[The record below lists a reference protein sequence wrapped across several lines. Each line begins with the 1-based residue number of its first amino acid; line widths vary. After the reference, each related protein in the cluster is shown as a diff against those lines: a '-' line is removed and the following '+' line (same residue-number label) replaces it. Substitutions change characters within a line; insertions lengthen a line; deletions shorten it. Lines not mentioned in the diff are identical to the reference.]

1 MVCGIYHA
9 YIIVYINIFTTMAL
23 TLAIPIA
30 GRGTLA
36 PSKAVWTGVARD
48 IPLYE
53 VKSDKDL

>member
-1 MVCGIYHA
+1 MACGIYHA

-36 PSKAVWTGVARD
+36 SSKAVWTGVAHV
-48 IPLYE
+48 LLSM
-53 VKSDKDL
+53 K